1 MQTTR
6 RQVLKHSAVVAGL
19 LAGTGLFPQYALAFN
34 KAAGFTDKDDQL
46 PDFFKNEALPPHNLV
61 WDFSVEEMQAA
72 KV

>member
-34 KAAGFTDKDDQL
+34 KAAGFTAADDQL
-46 PDFFKNEALPPHNLV
+46 PDFFKNEPLPPHGIKHNL
-61 WDFSVEEMQAA
+61 SSQNHAL
-72 KV
+72 

>member
-34 KAAGFTDKDDQL
+34 KAAFEAKNLNDALKALGASSILVL
-46 PDFFKNEALPPHNLV
+46 PIEKMME
-61 WDFSVEEMQAA
+61 
-72 KV
+72 